1 MVPARG
7 KKRSFIIARIYLVYS
22 SLVDRQFVVQYSADG
37 RIRFLLLTLVWAC
50 AYACASVR
58 V

>member
-7 KKRSFIIARIYLVYS
+7 KKRSFIIARIYLVY

-50 AYACASVR
+50 AYASASVR